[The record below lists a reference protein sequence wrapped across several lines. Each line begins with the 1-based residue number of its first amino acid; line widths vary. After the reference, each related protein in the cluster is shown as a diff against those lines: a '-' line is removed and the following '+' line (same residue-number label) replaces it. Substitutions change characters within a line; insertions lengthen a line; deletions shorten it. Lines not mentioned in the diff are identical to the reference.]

1 MTTKKHVWSLGP
13 LSFLSHWLVWLW
25 FDPNELSILNVNYTF
40 CEYAKMWRKIISPY
54 FFASANL
61 AKEIFIFTNII
72 GDILGVA
79 IKVMGK
85 TLINNKL

>member
-1 MTTKKHVWSLGP
+1 
-13 LSFLSHWLVWLW
+13 
-25 FDPNELSILNVNYTF
+25 
-40 CEYAKMWRKIISPY
+40 MWRKIISPY